1 MIRHV
6 ILFKFK
12 TSASQQQ
19 RQEALSR
26 LTDLGSKLP
35 QVREWSVGLQV
46 SRREKA
52 YDMAQVS
59 SFDSLDALEEFRR
72 EPEHSKLREYLL
84 KVADWIVVDYEFKES

>member
-19 RQEALSR
+19 RQEALNKLR
-26 LTDLGSKLP
+26 DLGTKLP
-35 QVREWSVGLQV
+35 QVREWSVGLQA

-59 SFDSLDALEEFRR
+59 SFDDLSALEEFRR
-72 EPEHSKLREYLL
+72 EPEHGKVREFLL
-84 KVADWIVVDYEFKES
+84 KVVDWIVVDYEFKE